1 MYMDALPICMSTNHM
16 HVQFHGGQRVLDILK
31 VELPIIVSEMLSRF
45 WEPNPGSL
53 KDQTEILNAEQ
64 SL

>member
-1 MYMDALPICMSTNHM
+1 MLYLYVCLRTTCTSSAHK
-16 HVQFHGGQRVLDILK
+16 GQRVLDILK
-31 VELPIIVSEMLSRF
+31 VELQIIVSEMLSRF
-45 WEPNPGSL
+45 WEPNTGSL